1 MRRAILPQS
10 RIFPGWSMTWAL
22 SVTTMVAYGILFY
35 IFSVAM
41 TPMQDELGWSAA
53 TLTGAYS
60 VALLVSGLVAPFVGR
75 WIDRHGGRLMMT
87 VGAAVG
93 AFGIVAWSQVS
104 NVWLYYLIWVLIGLA
119 MATTFYEPAFAALT
133 AWFDRYRARSLLIVT
148 IVGGFA
154 STVFLPIGGWLE
166 QSLGWREMLL
176 VMGLVMAATTIP
188 LSAWFIRDRP
198 ERYGA
203 VVDNIRPDADI
214 GMPHSAKAARR
225 SRTTDFRSLVGDRA
239 FRWLTT
245 AFFLET
251 FSTIAAGV
259 FLIPYLTW
267 RGESPEFAAAVTGLI
282 GAAQVLSRIAATAI
296 GDRMSAT
303 TLTVGIFGLQAA
315 AILVLMGWQT
325 HVGVILAVAIL
336 GMGRGA
342 VTLMRAQLVVDA
354 FGREGFGAISGTMS
368 FFLTGARSL
377 APIAVG
383 TLFTLADSYVP
394 VLWTTMAMSLLAAL
408 ALMRLARSMPVPVD
422 VLTTA
427 GPRAGSSAQTMTM
440 KEHGSH
446 D

>member
-1 MRRAILPQS
+1 MTGLARRRMPAKV
-10 RIFPGWSMTWAL
+10 FPGWSMTWAL
-22 SVTTMVAYGILFY
+22 SVTTMVAYGVLFY
-35 IFSVAM
+35 LFSVAM

-60 VALLVSGLVAPFVGR
+60 VALLVSGLVAPWVGR
-75 WIDRHGGRLMMT
+75 WIDHHGGRLVMT

-93 AFGIVAWSQVS
+93 SICVVAWSQVS
-104 NVWLYYLIWVLIGLA
+104 NVWLYYLIWVGIGLA

-176 VMGLVMAATTIP
+176 LMGLVMAATTIP

-198 ERYGA
+198 EHYGA

-214 GMPHSAKAARR
+214 STIHPARMPSRR
-225 SRTTDFRSLVGDRA
+225 SSETDFRSLLRDRA
-239 FRWLTT
+239 FRWLTA

-303 TLTVGIFGLQAA
+303 TLTVGIFALQAA

-325 HVGVILAVAIL
+325 HAGVILAVAIL

-383 TLFTLADSYVP
+383 ALFTLADSYVP
-394 VLWTTMAMSLLAAL
+394 VLWTTMTMSLLAAV
-408 ALMRLARSMPVPVD
+408 ALTRLSRAMPTARTD
-422 VLTTA
+422 VVSTT
-427 GPRAGSSAQTMTM
+427 GRAAMNQ
-440 KEHGSH
+440 EAAH